1 MRCLRFSLA
10 SLLMLLLVALLT
22 DIADWQHADLH
33 VWSLG
38 EAVGHSVPAAEP
50 TVQHILAGVL
60 SLVLLTLPASPVLQM
75 ELCPWRIAMQLRD
88 GKRVGDLCRA
98 SVGQLRWRRGL

>member
-1 MRCLRFSLA
+1 MRQLRFSRA

-60 SLVLLTLPASPVLQM
+60 SLVLLTLLASPVL
-75 ELCPWRIAMQLRD
+75 
-88 GKRVGDLCRA
+88 
-98 SVGQLRWRRGL
+98 